1 VILLGHA
8 FGIDWLD
15 AIIRLVILT
24 LFMTV
29 LVMFLTWLER
39 KVAARLQQ
47 RLGPTRTGPFGLI
60 QPVADA
66 GKLLTK
72 EDLRPSTADPWL
84 FQLAVFGL
92 FVPIFVSFIALP
104 YTRDLW
110 VRSLPLGLFFIV
122 AMQSVSIV
130 GILMAGWGSDSKY
143 ALVGAARGVAQM
155 ISYEIPLV
163 LSVLVIAV
171 LSQSLDLITIVE
183 DQATV
188 PNVVWQPL
196 AFGIFIVAVLAELGR
211 QPFDMSVSE
220 SEVAGGFFIEYSGI
234 RWSLFQLAEFANL
247 FILSVFG
254 SILFLGGYAWPFG
267 LDVGWPLQFVL
278 TVIKASL
285 MVVAIMWIRFSMP
298 RLRIDQLMTFAW
310 KLLIPLIL
318 VQVFLNGLVLIYDLP
333 KILLTISGLIILAAA
348 GMTVRTLVRRTARSP
363 RDQRLEAMRIRAA
376 RGLS

>member
-1 VILLGHA
+1 MILLGHA

-47 RLGPTRTGPFGLI
+47 RLGPTRTGPIGLL

-163 LSVLVIAV
+163 LSVLVIAI

-188 PNVVWQPL
+188 PNIVWQPL
-196 AFGIFIVAVLAELGR
+196 AFGIFVVAVLAELGR

-254 SILFLGGYAWPFG
+254 SVLFLGGYAWPFG

-318 VQVFLNGLVLIYDLP
+318 VQVFLNGLVLMYDLP
-333 KILLTISGLIILAAA
+333 KIVLTISGLIILAAA